1 MLNMRSD
8 ANHIALER
16 TRGLLNLL
24 RRSNFWT
31 NGNEAESSIISKLK
45 QLQQNLRINSSYAVD
60 ALDVLSPFLA
70 IVRAPYLAGPYK
82 SAALESV
89 HTFITC
95 DILSECPNHTGEALA
110 EVVDAVTNCKYVQTD
125 AAGDELVQLLI
136 VQVLQSVVKS
146 PVRKYL
152 TDETAWD
159 IVESCHTIIL
169 QTGRTQKTALHQVIE
184 QILLD
189 SVRFIFACTPINTQS
204 TDTSR
209 TPSFGLPC
217 AMKALGFFVNKLQKY
232 AANIGESSKKVPH
245 TSSRSP
251 TPLGDSSLDS
261 DTVELIL
268 SLKAVHAMLLAEG
281 DMSKSRNVIMSCS
294 PLATMVRDDLAKCL
308 LMISSKRDFSP
319 TVLQHVLALFGTL
332 ITSLGPAM
340 RIMVECFFVHVY
352 LKGLHQFYDIL
363 LDIENSSL
371 SHDPNSHKAAIQNG
385 FSQEELGI
393 IMESLADLVLGRGFI
408 QTLYATFDCDPS
420 KPDIVGPLLGY
431 FSKCS
436 RVALLLDIDD
446 LGTMNDLS
454 SLCVHTFLQIAR
466 LLAERC
472 NNGDDGVDDNDETKY
487 NVSGASRDPALVDR
501 AANASKYLTAVRK
514 SKEVFAEAS
523 RLFTLKPTEGLK
535 YLQSQ
540 GALPEEL
547 TPESVA
553 EFLRL
558 APSLPKEN
566 VGMYLGEL
574 GKEEKECKFVGDGK
588 EFHQNVLLCY
598 VRSFALTGQNVL
610 NYLRI
615 FLSAFRLPGEAQQI
629 DRILVAFSENCYAHC
644 MEREAGIIDNAEV
657 LYLLTF
663 SIIMLNTDLHNP
675 NIRPDRRMT
684 MEQFVRNNTN
694 YGSDVKQTTPLSK
707 EYLEGIYRSLAEFPI
722 KTENNDLSGSATTE
736 MWMDLQFQASLYPE
750 KGVMI
755 TTCYSPMFLQA
766 LLSCMRKK
774 YKEFSPGN
782 IDEDSYKSSGLS
794 KNNRDDSAFTPIR
807 ASSPLTIRLNEKD
820 SSVSE
825 SYDLLEEM
833 PYLAQSEDVITKRVI
848 YDTLNETDKKLD
860 PLAMSAYIFGA
871 DWLLDTELFHCIW
884 RQLLEVGISP
894 FLSHRASSKFHN
906 NDQNGKT
913 PKVPGPTSLWRA
925 IDFLVVLLKLAHSN
939 SYNIVVDS
947 IIMILAD
954 FSGSLKNSVTKSIVG
969 LLKLDSKLQS
979 LVKIP
984 KEPSHMKGKFIS
996 TLIMSVSARAALC
1009 TLLQVVH
1016 NNPTYISRSWPAV
1029 WLTLSQM
1036 RDCSLLPIEMVQ
1048 EIDADLLPAK
1058 ARLDFEL
1065 KLLQLKHDREG
1076 SKDSGSSTKV
1086 KKTKS
1091 LLSFGDFFFGGGSVE
1106 EEDDINKPPQFVE
1119 RSAVNRW
1126 DSGYEEL
1133 ENPGADGKEIIV
1145 DNEAPMKTAMKNLRD
1160 LVEKCGISQLVS
1172 DTRFMSEPILQDF
1185 TTSLIN
1191 MTEMDYKT
1199 NQNVDVTND
1208 NIASDTTANEFE
1220 LSIAKLHTFV
1230 TSVADN
1236 LPSPSE
1242 SSRCW
1247 LEMILVETSLRNRDR
1262 FSLLWPIIS
1271 KHYEKT
1277 LGNVNSLSTVA
1288 TGATAERQSV
1298 SMIRFDYITERRVVG
1313 LFKIATRMLARKKV
1327 SASLLELLGSLF
1339 TSPVIRKDEG
1349 NDISFDGVQCPQS
1362 STKKLLVEMAGQIA
1376 AGMFRLIT
1384 LNVSVLPVLTLE
1396 QWQILFDVISVTAS
1410 TGGFASIK
1418 SFESMAWL
1426 LHEPRLRAEVP
1437 VFCVVAIKPLLR
1449 NTNAPVSVSVG
1460 AVQLLSH
1467 LHTRLEVLVKDE
1479 AEQELEMGY
1488 DNGDTPV
1495 LWESCWAPILRA
1507 LAEGIADERYA
1518 VRVAAV
1524 DALSTAI
1531 LDRHMVAVPAAVTIK
1546 ILQDIVIP
1554 TAYLLGEIL
1563 IATPTEKSIGDIA
1576 QGEQVLQEVLRRDKE
1591 VRKSKSTGSI
1601 VDGKENSREVKVE
1614 MSDSFEK
1621 DESAALPEGVLN
1633 RVLSNVTPT
1642 RCLEA
1647 GPTIECLSA
1656 LCRVFQ
1662 QQLKKLSSQPTFD
1675 ELWKS
1680 ILGLFSFFLLPSDLG
1695 GKFDKTSISNSP
1707 ECADT
1712 QTKCHEHLR
1721 DILIAFASEGLFG
1734 DNYRSRWDQT
1744 YHICTKF
1751 NHGPSLLKEIFSDCR
1766 AESVPSLRTDN
1777 STL

>member
-1 MLNMRSD
+1 MRSD

-60 ALDVLSPFLA
+60 AVDVLAPFLA

-82 SAALESV
+82 SAALESI

-95 DILSECPNHTGEALA
+95 DILSECPGRTGEALA
-110 EVVDAVTNCKYVQTD
+110 EVVDAVTHCKYVQTD

-146 PVRKYL
+146 PVRHYL
-152 TDETAWD
+152 TDETAWN

-169 QTGRTQKTALHQVIE
+169 QTGRTQKAALHQVIE

-189 SVRFIFACTPINTQS
+189 SVRFIFACTPVNNKDVVS
-204 TDTSR
+204 SAAS
-209 TPSFGLPC
+209 SFGLPC

-232 AANIGESSKKVPH
+232 AADVGESIKKNP
-245 TSSRSP
+245 SSGSRSP

-261 DTVELIL
+261 DIVELIL
-268 SLKAVHAMLLAEG
+268 SLKAIHAMLLAEG

-308 LMISSKRDFSP
+308 LMISSKRDFP
-319 TVLQHVLALFGTL
+319 PMVLQHVLALFGTL

-363 LDIENSSL
+363 VDRENSYVVD
-371 SHDPNSHKAAIQNG
+371 DPNTRIVSIQNG
-385 FSQEELGI
+385 FSQEELEI

-408 QTLYATFDCDPS
+408 QTLYATFDCDPT
-420 KPDIVGPLLGY
+420 KPDIVAPLLGY
-431 FSKCS
+431 LSKCT
-436 RVALLLDIDD
+436 RVALLLDTTD
-446 LGTMNDLS
+446 LGSMNELS

-472 NNGDDGVDDNDETKY
+472 NNGDDAVDDSDEPQY
-487 NVSGASRDPALVDR
+487 NVGGASRDPALVNR
-501 AANASKYLTAVRK
+501 AANASKYLVAVRK

-523 RLFTLKPTEGLK
+523 RLFTSKPTDGLK

-540 GALPEEL
+540 GALPDKL

-558 APSLPKEN
+558 APGLPKEN

-574 GKEEKECKFVGDGK
+574 GKEEKVCKFIGDGK
-588 EFHQNVLLCY
+588 EFHQNVLFCY
-598 VRSFALTGQNVL
+598 VRSFTLTGQNVL
-610 NYLRI
+610 SYLRI

-629 DRILVAFSENCYAHC
+629 DRILVAFSENCFTHC
-644 MEREAGIIDNAEV
+644 MEKDAGIIDNAEV

-684 MEQFVRNNTN
+684 IEQFVRNNTN
-694 YGSDVKQTTPLSK
+694 YGSDVKQITPLSK
-707 EYLEGIYRSLAEFPI
+707 DYLERIYRSLAEFPI
-722 KTENNDLSGSATTE
+722 KTERNDLSGSVTTE

-755 TTCYSPMFLQA
+755 TTCYSPVFLQA
-766 LLSCMRKK
+766 LLACMRKK
-774 YKEFSPGN
+774 NNTDTNTSEGTAEKESIGTKGLIKDPVDSAFSSIRARSPLTVR
-782 IDEDSYKSSGLS
+782 IDED
-794 KNNRDDSAFTPIR
+794 TP
-807 ASSPLTIRLNEKD
+807 SL
-820 SSVSE
+820 SE

-833 PYLAQSEDVITKRVI
+833 PYLIQPEESITKRVM
-848 YDTLNETDKKLD
+848 YDTLNETNRKLD

-871 DWLLDTELFHCIW
+871 DWILDTELFHCIW
-884 RQLLEVGISP
+884 RQLLEVGICP

-906 NDQNGKT
+906 NDQQHGKIS
-913 PKVPGPTSLWRA
+913 KVPGPTSLWRA
-925 IDFLVVLLKLAHSN
+925 IDFLVVLLKLAHCN
-939 SYNIVVDS
+939 SYHVVVDS

-954 FSGSLKNSVTKSIVG
+954 FSGSLKNSVSKSVVG
-969 LLKLDSKLQS
+969 LLNLDSKLQS

-984 KEPSHMKGKFIS
+984 KGPSRADDKFIS

-1036 RDCSLLPIEMVQ
+1036 RDCSLLPMEMVQ
-1048 EIDADLLPAK
+1048 EADSDLLPAR

-1065 KLLQLKHDREG
+1065 RLLQLKNKSEG
-1076 SKDSGSSTKV
+1076 QQNPSPSTKV
-1086 KKTKS
+1086 KKNKS
-1091 LLSFGDFFFGGGSVE
+1091 LLSFGDFFFGSSPV
-1106 EEDDINKPPQFVE
+1106 EDDDDATRPPQYVE
-1119 RSAVNRW
+1119 RSIVSRW
-1126 DSGYEEL
+1126 DSGYEDL
-1133 ENPGADGKEIIV
+1133 EDPDGGTLETNV
-1145 DNEAPMKTAMKNLRD
+1145 EGEAPMKTAMKNLRD

-1185 TTSLIN
+1185 TTSLVN
-1191 MTEMDYKT
+1191 MTEMNSEDCL
-1199 NQNVDVTND
+1199 ND
-1208 NIASDTTANEFE
+1208 PTQDQTSESFE
-1220 LSIAKLHTFV
+1220 AKDEIDP
-1230 TSVADN
+1230 SVAELN
-1236 LPSPSE
+1236 RFVASVASNMPQPSE

-1277 LGNVNSLSTVA
+1277 LGNVNSIGTVT
-1288 TGATAERQSV
+1288 TGAATEATTRTV
-1298 SMIRFDYITERRVVG
+1298 DTVVKFDYSTERRVVG

-1327 SASLLELLGSLF
+1327 SSSLLELLGNLF
-1339 TSPVIRKDEG
+1339 TSPMDGKDEKMDRS
-1349 NDISFDGVQCPQS
+1349 NDAVKHPQS
-1362 STKKLLVEMAGQIA
+1362 LPKELLVEMSGQIA
-1376 AGMFRLIT
+1376 AGMFRLLT

-1396 QWQILFDVISVTAS
+1396 QWQTLFDVISVTAS
-1410 TGGFASIK
+1410 AGGFASIK

-1449 NTNAPVSVSVG
+1449 NTNAPMSVSVG

-1479 AEQELEMGY
+1479 TEEESEMGY
-1488 DNGDTPV
+1488 DNSDTPV

-1507 LAEGIADERYA
+1507 LAEGIADGRHA

-1524 DALSTAI
+1524 DALSMAI
-1531 LDRHMVAVPAAVTIK
+1531 LDRHVVAVPGAVMIK

-1554 TAYLLGEIL
+1554 TALLLGEIL
-1563 IATPTEKSIGDIA
+1563 LATPTGKSISDSA
-1576 QGEQVLQEVLRRDKE
+1576 QGEQVLQEVLRGDSE
-1591 VRKSKSTGSI
+1591 VRRSKSAGSS
-1601 VDGKENSREVKVE
+1601 VPGKENEKE
-1614 MSDSFEK
+1614 AELEKNDSFEK
-1621 DESAALPEGVLN
+1621 DEGTVLPEGVLN
-1633 RVLSNVTPT
+1633 RALSNVTPT
-1642 RCLEA
+1642 RDLEV
-1647 GPTIECLSA
+1647 GPAIECLSA
-1656 LCRVFQ
+1656 LCQVFL
-1662 QQLKKLSSQPTFD
+1662 QQLKKLSSQPSFD
-1675 ELWKS
+1675 SLWS
-1680 ILGLFSFFLLPSDLG
+1680 SLLDLFSFFLLPSDLG
-1695 GKFDKTSISNSP
+1695 GKFDKSVIGSSS
-1707 ECADT
+1707 ECAGT
-1712 QTKCHEHLR
+1712 QTKCHEYLK
-1721 DILIAFASEGLFG
+1721 DILIAFTSEGLFG
-1734 DNYRSRWDQT
+1734 DKYRSRWVHT
-1744 YHICTKF
+1744 YQICTKL
-1751 NHGPSLLKEIFSDCR
+1751 NHGSKLLMETFSDCR
-1766 AESVPSLRTDN
+1766 AEATPALRTE
-1777 STL
+1777 